1 MANQNPEA
9 EKRHKTR
16 YPVNVPVL
24 VRLENDKGIIRG
36 RKALQN
42 EKLNAVATDLSAGG
56 MRIELEKPLEVGYLS
71 QFELALSPR
80 LNPVNVFA
88 KVVWTTPQGAGLQ
101 FLIMNETHRTVLD
114 AYLKTIAPQPAG
126 AHGRVS

>member
-1 MANQNPEA
+1 MANQYPA
-9 EKRHKTR
+9 ADKRHKTR

-24 VRLENDKGIIRG
+24 VRLENDKGILRG

-56 MRIELEKPLEVGYLS
+56 MRIELEKSLEVGYLS

-101 FLIMNETHRTVLD
+101 FL
-114 AYLKTIAPQPAG
+114 
-126 AHGRVS
+126 